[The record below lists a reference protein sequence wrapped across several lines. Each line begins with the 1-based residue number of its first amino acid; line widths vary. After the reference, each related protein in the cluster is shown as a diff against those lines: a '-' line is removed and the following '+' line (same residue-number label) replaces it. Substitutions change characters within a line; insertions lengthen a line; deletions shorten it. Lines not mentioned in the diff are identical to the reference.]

1 MDIYLRKEYLEAIF
15 DIFVENNDIELD
27 DTYLTA
33 SMLSI
38 FTDGSKRQIGT
49 QIDGGILGNKAYHID
64 KLSDENIKG
73 YREGLYECLNWLI
86 LDKIVTKIDIITE
99 KKGNTLN
106 VSITFTT
113 DDENQDNLK
122 YSLDEKMSILDPDF
136 VEAKE
141 STNLYP
147 ANDLYPSDNLY
158 PGSSLYP
165 EIEPIQFISYDFNL
179 ETV

>member
-49 QIDGGILGNKAYHID
+49 QIDGGTLGNKAYHID
-64 KLSDENIKG
+64 KLSDEKIKG

-86 LDKIVTKIDIITE
+86 LDKIVTNIDIITE
-99 KKGNTLN
+99 KNGNRLN
-106 VSITFTT
+106 VAITFTT

-136 VEAKE
+136 EEAI
-141 STNLYP
+141 NLP
-147 ANDLYPSDNLY
+147 PLYPSESLYPSKTLY
-158 PGSSLYP
+158 PGG
-165 EIEPIQFISYDFNL
+165 
-179 ETV
+179 

>member
-33 SMLSI
+33 SMISI

-49 QIDGGILGNKAYHID
+49 QIDGGTIGNKAYHID

-86 LDKIVTKIDIITE
+86 LDKIVIKIDIATE
-99 KKGNTLN
+99 KIGNRLN

-122 YSLDEKMSILDPDF
+122 YSLDEKMKILDANFIEDENLPSLYPS
-136 VEAKE
+136 E
-141 STNLYP
+141 SLYPHQNLYP
-147 ANDLYPSDNLY
+147 S
-158 PGSSLYP
+158 
-165 EIEPIQFISYDFNL
+165 E
-179 ETV
+179 